1 MTKNVW
7 EEHEFLFHYTT
18 QAGLEG
24 ILNSQALHATH
35 YSRLNDEAEM
45 LALRPR
51 LLEIIRDDVTNTLK
65 GMANK
70 NKKIAKHIEDSG
82 GLNGVVNSEIG
93 KLVDGLYKITFGAEG
108 RKSAIEPFV
117 ISFYSHKKGTY
128 EFDHGLLSQ
137 WRAYTQDVG
146 FALVF
151 ETKPLAEM
159 FLEYGAKFFHSGGHF
174 SDVVYDGQEERFADE
189 FRGLIDAFK
198 DSYSKYLFGK
208 MNLDELYLPF
218 TTSTAK
224 FKHRAFS
231 EEGEVRIVYCPCDAA
246 EVENMKKVSQ
256 RSLRK

>member
-1 MTKNVW
+1 LIGAQKIVGMTKNVW

-51 LLEIIRDDVTNTLK
+51 LLEIIRDDVTNR
-65 GMANK
+65 
-70 NKKIAKHIEDSG
+70 
-82 GLNGVVNSEIG
+82 LNGVVNSEIG

-117 ISFYSHKKGTY
+117 ISFCSHKKGTY

-146 FALVF
+146 FAIVF

-189 FRGLIDAFK
+189 FRELIDAFK
-198 DSYSKYLFGK
+198 DFYSKYLFGK

-218 TTSTAK
+218 TTSTAR